1 MILYWFV
8 FQFKDS
14 VLRIMSGV
22 EVNRLNL
29 VTKVAAITA
38 YSTKR
43 VDNILSQSTQVSPLL
58 IHGRDHI
65 KMFLRKKRLGQN
77 AGIGGIRGV
86 VVSYLD

>member
-1 MILYWFV
+1 M
-8 FQFKDS
+8 
-14 VLRIMSGV
+14 
-22 EVNRLNL
+22 NRLNL

-43 VDNILSQSTQVSPLL
+43 VDNRLSQSTQVSPLL

-77 AGIGGIRGV
+77 AGICSIRGV

>member
-1 MILYWFV
+1 
-8 FQFKDS
+8 
-14 VLRIMSGV
+14 MSGV

-77 AGIGGIRGV
+77 AGIGGVRGV

>member
-1 MILYWFV
+1 
-8 FQFKDS
+8 
-14 VLRIMSGV
+14 MSGV

-43 VDNILSQSTQVSPLL
+43 VDNRLSQSTQVSPLL
-58 IHGRDHI
+58 IRGRDHMKI
-65 KMFLRKKRLGQN
+65 FLRKKRLGQN
-77 AGIGGIRGV
+77 GGIGGVQGL

>member
-1 MILYWFV
+1 
-8 FQFKDS
+8 
-14 VLRIMSGV
+14 MSGV

-43 VDNILSQSTQVSPLL
+43 VDNRLSQSTQVSPLL

-77 AGIGGIRGV
+77 AGIGGVRGV

>member
-1 MILYWFV
+1 
-8 FQFKDS
+8 
-14 VLRIMSGV
+14 MSGV

-43 VDNILSQSTQVSPLL
+43 VDNILSQSIQVSPLL

>member
-1 MILYWFV
+1 
-8 FQFKDS
+8 
-14 VLRIMSGV
+14 MSGV

-65 KMFLRKKRLGQN
+65 KMFLRKKRLGQS
-77 AGIGGIRGV
+77 AGIGGVRGV

>member
-1 MILYWFV
+1 
-8 FQFKDS
+8 
-14 VLRIMSGV
+14 MSGV

-43 VDNILSQSTQVSPLL
+43 VDNRLSQSTQVSPLL
-58 IHGRDHI
+58 IYGRDHI
-65 KMFLRKKRLGQN
+65 KMFLRRKRLGQN
-77 AGIGGIRGV
+77 AGIGGFRGV

>member
-1 MILYWFV
+1 
-8 FQFKDS
+8 
-14 VLRIMSGV
+14 MSGV

-65 KMFLRKKRLGQN
+65 KMFLRKKRLRQN